1 MLPKKAILALE
12 DGSVYE
18 GYSFGANVQGYGEV
32 VFNTSMTGYQEI
44 LTDPSYSGQIVNLT
58 YPLIGNYGINTEDF
72 ESKRI
77 QVSGFVVREACD
89 RPSHWQ
95 STSTFRDFLAEAGI
109 PGISG
114 VDTRSLTRQL
124 RSAGVKMGII
134 TSEMT
139 PIEAL
144 EQLRKKPRYDDV
156 DFVKSVSTVTMYEWD
171 SIPSLGQQSGPH
183 VVVIDCG
190 LKYNILRIL
199 HRMNCRITV
208 VPCRTAAREV
218 LDLKP
223 DGVLLS
229 PGPGDPLLLNYM
241 VKTIHSLVGR
251 TPMMGIC
258 LGLQLLGRTF
268 GAKTFKLK
276 FGHRGANHPV
286 REIDT
291 GRVCITSQNH
301 GYAIDADTVCNGLEV
316 THVNLNDGTVEGLR
330 HRELPVFAIQYHSE
344 ASPGPRDNIYLFK
357 KFIDLMCSGN

>member
-1 MLPKKAILALE
+1 LPKKAILALE
-12 DGSVYE
+12 DDSVYE

-44 LTDPSYSGQIVNLT
+44 LTDPSYSGQIVVLT
-58 YPLIGNYGINTEDF
+58 YPLIGNYGINSEDF

-77 QVSGFVVREACD
+77 QVRGFVVREDCD

-95 STSTFRDFLAEAGI
+95 STSTLGEFLAEAGI

-114 VDTRSLTRQL
+114 VDTRSLTRKI
-124 RSAGVKMGII
+124 RSAGVRMGII

-139 PIEAL
+139 SVEAL
-144 EQLRKKPRYDDV
+144 EQLEKMPRYDDV
-156 DFVKSVSTVTMYEWD
+156 DFVKDVSTGAIYEWD
-171 SIPSLGQQSGPH
+171 SGPGLKRQNALH
-183 VVVIDCG
+183 VLVIDCG

-199 HRMNCRITV
+199 QNMGCRITV
-208 VPCRTAAREV
+208 VPCSISV
-218 LDLKP
+218 KGVFDLNP

-229 PGPGDPLLLNYM
+229 PGPGDPSLLGYV
-241 VKTIHSLVGR
+241 VKTIKGLVGHI
-251 TPMMGIC
+251 PIMGIC
-258 LGLQLLGRTF
+258 LGLQLLGLSF

-286 REIDT
+286 REVDT

-301 GYAIDADTVCNGLEV
+301 GYAVDSDTVCNGLEV

-330 HRELPVFAIQYHSE
+330 HRELPIFAIQYHSE
-344 ASPGPRDNIYLFK
+344 ASPGPRDNMYLFE
-357 KFIDLMCSGN
+357 KFIELMRRAN

>member
-1 MLPKKAILALE
+1 MLKKAILALE

-18 GYSFGANVQGYGEV
+18 GHSFGADVGGYGEV

-44 LTDPSYSGQIVNLT
+44 LTDPSYSGQIVVLT

-72 ESKRI
+72 ESKRV
-77 QVSGFVVREACD
+77 QVSGFVVREDCD

-95 STSTFRDFLAEAGI
+95 STSTLGEFLAKAGI

-114 VDTRSLTRQL
+114 VDTRSLTRKI
-124 RSAGVKMGII
+124 RSAGVRMGII

-139 PIEAL
+139 SREAL
-144 EQLRKKPRYDDV
+144 EQLEKMPRYDDV
-156 DFVKSVSTVTMYEWD
+156 DFVKGVSTEAVYEWD
-171 SIPSLGQQSGPH
+171 SMPGLERQNAHH

-199 HRMNCRITV
+199 QSMGCRITV
-208 VPCRTAAREV
+208 VPCRIDAGEV

-229 PGPGDPLLLNYM
+229 PGPGDPLLLNY
-241 VKTIHSLVGR
+241 VVETIRGLVGR

-258 LGLQLLGRTF
+258 LGLQLLGRAF

-286 REIDT
+286 REMDT
-291 GRVCITSQNH
+291 GRVCITAQNH
-301 GYAIDADTVCNGLEV
+301 GFAVDADTVSNGLEIS
-316 THVNLNDGTVEGLR
+316 HVNLNDGTVEGLR
-330 HRELPVFAIQYHSE
+330 HSELPIFAIQYHSE
-344 ASPGPRDNIYLFK
+344 ASPGPQDNMYLFE
-357 KFIDLMCSGN
+357 KFVESMCGVT